1 MGARE
6 LKNTFSFFSFH
17 ENDQD
22 EVCSNWI
29 LLNLLDIVIPLLT
42 LLGVAGMILRGNGK
56 DLYREIWFP
65 FLLKHTSID
74 INQAF
79 EYSH

>member
-1 MGARE
+1 M
-6 LKNTFSFFSFH
+6 KNTFFFFSFH

-42 LLGVAGMILRGNGK
+42 MMGVAGMILRSNGK

-65 FLLKHTSID
+65 LLSSVANPPLYHVNT
-74 INQAF
+74 
-79 EYSH
+79 

>member
-1 MGARE
+1 MGAKK

-29 LLNLLDIVIPLLT
+29 LLNLLDIVIPLQAMI
-42 LLGVAGMILRGNGK
+42 GVAGMILRDNGK

-65 FLLKHTSID
+65 LLSSVANPPLYHVNT
-74 INQAF
+74 
-79 EYSH
+79 

>member
-1 MGARE
+1 MGAKK

-29 LLNLLDIVIPLLT
+29 LPNLLDIVIPLLAMIV
-42 LLGVAGMILRGNGK
+42 VAGMILRDNGK

-65 FLLKHTSID
+65 LLSSVANPPLYHVNK
-74 INQAF
+74 
-79 EYSH
+79 

>member
-1 MGARE
+1 MDVF
-6 LKNTFSFFSFH
+6 KYSFFFYSFH

-29 LLNLLDIVIPLLT
+29 LLNFFDIGIPLLT
-42 LLGVAGMILRGNGK
+42 LLGAAGMILRDNGK

-65 FLLKHTSID
+65 LLSSVCNPPLYHVNT
-74 INQAF
+74 
-79 EYSH
+79 